1 MADQPSTVGSAA
13 SRTTDAPEM
22 PPVVD
27 RATFQAQLDR
37 LRAREKAHTHE
48 SDAIAAARRR
58 LPMVEMEP
66 STPLIGPQGPVT
78 LPETFEGRRHLIA
91 YYFMWHSGHP
101 AAGQCEGCTWVT
113 TQVADLSYLHSRDMV
128 PAIDTP
134 SLAVGAPAALPL
146 HLRRSRDRVLQA
158 ESTVIATPPDRATLI
173 QAFAAVNAECL
184 RIGVKPSSG

>member
-134 SLAVGAPAALPL
+134 SLAVGALRPSRSTCADLGIESFRRRAQSSRHRPTEPRSS
-146 HLRRSRDRVLQA
+146 RRS
-158 ESTVIATPPDRATLI
+158 PP
-173 QAFAAVNAECL
+173 
-184 RIGVKPSSG
+184 